1 MRHQRNAQRL
11 ELSDPTV
18 ARFAQE
24 CGLAKNA
31 VSIRLVGVSEEDVKI
46 QIARLER
53 AFGALIMMTQARQ
66 SGKGMEW
73 IAYGTLVG

>member
-1 MRHQRNAQRL
+1 MKHQRTAQRL

-31 VSIRLVGVSEEDVKI
+31 VSIRLVGVSAEDVGI

-53 AFGALIMMTQARQ
+53 TFGALIMMTQPRQ
-66 SGKGMEW
+66 SGRGEEW
-73 IAYGTLVG
+73 IAYGTLIG